1 MVDDTKVYADAWL
14 SSNKSSDEITVA
26 PYDAWGGAY
35 EGRNI
40 TVVYAP
46 FGNDRLNVITDK
58 FNLTVKSEIFEGT
71 FKYIGKSGTEA
82 KPFEVDGG
90 HTQDLLAKD
99 FEKTD
104 AYGVGYDF
112 DDKRIKS
119 VVLELANQDAKDY
132 VTLSAT
138 DFTKTD
144 KVVISKK
151 ASQTPIVTP
160 SVCEVNVIITDKWGR
175 QTTETVYVKVLK

>member
-99 FEKTD
+99 FEKQMLM
-104 AYGVGYDF
+104 
-112 DDKRIKS
+112 
-119 VVLELANQDAKDY
+119 VLAMTLMTRELNLLY
-132 VTLSAT
+132 LNW
-138 DFTKTD
+138 
-144 KVVISKK
+144 
-151 ASQTPIVTP
+151 QT
-160 SVCEVNVIITDKWGR
+160 R
-175 QTTETVYVKVLK
+175 MLKIM

>member
-1 MVDDTKVYADAWL
+1 MVHFHKHLHSAVSFYSISFCNTNTYTIFFRSRIRLYCISFEVNFYSVCRNAFRFQCFSNILGTSLGQLKVYCY
-14 SSNKSSDEITVA
+14 ITCI
-26 PYDAWGGAY
+26 YIC
-35 EGRNI
+35 I
-40 TVVYAP
+40 TCYA
-46 FGNDRLNVITDK
+46 N
-58 FNLTVKSEIFEGT
+58 
-71 FKYIGKSGTEA
+71 
-82 KPFEVDGG
+82 
-90 HTQDLLAKD
+90 
-99 FEKTD
+99 

-160 SVCEVNVIITDKWGR
+160 PVCEVNVIITDKWGR

>member
-1 MVDDTKVYADAWL
+1 MYILKKV
-14 SSNKSSDEITVA
+14 K
-26 PYDAWGGAY
+26 
-35 EGRNI
+35 NI
-40 TVVYAP
+40 
-46 FGNDRLNVITDK
+46 F
-58 FNLTVKSEIFEGT
+58 
-71 FKYIGKSGTEA
+71 KSGTEA

-160 SVCEVNVIITDKWGR
+160 PVCEVNVIITDKWGR

>member
-1 MVDDTKVYADAWL
+1 MANQVLKL
-14 SSNKSSDEITVA
+14 SH
-26 PYDAWGGAY
+26 
-35 EGRNI
+35 
-40 TVVYAP
+40 
-46 FGNDRLNVITDK
+46 
-58 FNLTVKSEIFEGT
+58 
-71 FKYIGKSGTEA
+71 
-82 KPFEVDGG
+82 GG

-160 SVCEVNVIITDKWGR
+160 PVCEVNVIITDKWGR